1 VKRTLKS
8 RWFDGLVRQPW
19 CAGEQRGE
27 CYCVS
32 AHAHTRSE
40 RKQLASSL
48 TLQAVMSELVVR
60 KEMACINRE
69 RD

>member
-1 VKRTLKS
+1 
-8 RWFDGLVRQPW
+8 
-19 CAGEQRGE
+19 
-27 CYCVS
+27 VS

-60 KEMACINRE
+60 KEMVCINRE
-69 RD
+69 GLRGVMGLPRPTLGPGSVHGL